1 MEVVGLL
8 LADSMLSTHT
18 TFLLLAE
25 FHDEWIDQL
34 VEAGLSCRIML
45 IALHGNVEMHVS
57 VTNVTMTIT
66 MDFLLFFSCEQAG
79 LSYVLSSGF
88 DNAIVVVS
96 VERDIVFKGLNKIIQ
111 KR

>member
-1 MEVVGLL
+1 
-8 LADSMLSTHT
+8 
-18 TFLLLAE
+18 
-25 FHDEWIDQL
+25 
-34 VEAGLSCRIML
+34 ML

-57 VTNVTMTIT
+57 VTNVTMTIA
-66 MDFLLFFSCEQAG
+66 MDLLLFFSCEQAG

-96 VERDIVFKGLNKIIQ
+96 VERDVVFKGLNKLIR